1 MDHPAH
7 FREGTDGS
15 LEIQTVSEHSRNA
28 AEISS
33 ARLHCVHLVKTGY
46 IASLLHD
53 CGKCRAAYEAYLRK
67 IMAGL
72 PVQRG
77 SVIHAHAAARFFL
90 AQFHTAGIF
99 DSYRDM
105 TAELLAFA
113 TGAHHGLFDCVDEHH
128 CLGFARRLQWDD
140 SAYQEAASAFLEQCA
155 GMEELEALFDQAERE
170 LTPVFDRINARDS
183 NENIEKQLEK
193 ITQKN
198 ERNIMARIKSLKFSR
213 VTRLCSAIV
222 FLAVSIFYLAL
233 LSGRH
238 NEVDI
243 PLFRVALLG
252 IFVIAFLL
260 GMSFLFPKDFKYVY
274 YYNGILFSVSL
285 ILSCQNANVTPFFGI
300 IATAVIFLSFL
311 LTMIVDGRTWM
322 GAKPD

>member
-1 MDHPAH
+1 MVPSSTPFYSLDYNRNMKNKAKHLLVSLLRVDVFNRIIVFLSMILFLILPSYILYNIHDFNNNMEIVMPCLLLLGALLGTGSLTLYRPEKTAWVY
-7 FREGTDGS
+7 FLEVLLILILYGQELIEVPGVDVPYINKTGVFAAEFVYCCVGIILNSAYYFNYLLKKRRDSNDEGT
-15 LEIQTVSEHSRNA
+15 N
-28 AEISS
+28 
-33 ARLHCVHLVKTGY
+33 
-46 IASLLHD
+46 HD
-53 CGKCRAAYEAYLRK
+53 TFYD
-67 IMAGL
+67 
-72 PVQRG
+72 
-77 SVIHAHAAARFFL
+77 FL
-90 AQFHTAGIF
+90 
-99 DSYRDM
+99 
-105 TAELLAFA
+105 
-113 TGAHHGLFDCVDEHH
+113 
-128 CLGFARRLQWDD
+128 
-140 SAYQEAASAFLEQCA
+140 
-155 GMEELEALFDQAERE
+155 
-170 LTPVFDRINARDS
+170 NARDS